1 VRRPAARGGL
11 LALNRRA
18 MAAYERL
25 DLDEALAML
34 RKGLQDGGNRPLL
47 ALTHVNL
54 GVVFAGGFKQPGLA
68 VKHFRLARTLSPNA
82 APPPRLITPEVGVA
96 FREAAASLLARR

>member
-1 VRRPAARGGL
+1 
-11 LALNRRA
+11 

-25 DLDEALAML
+25 DLDEAQALL
-34 RKGLQDGGNRPLL
+34 RRGLQEGSGNRAQR

-54 GVVFAGGFKQPGLA
+54 GVVLAGGFKQPGLA
-68 VKHFRLARTLSPNA
+68 VKHFRLARMLSPNA

-96 FREAAASLLARR
+96 FREAAASLLAARM

>member
-1 VRRPAARGGL
+1 
-11 LALNRRA
+11 
-18 MAAYERL
+18 
-25 DLDEALAML
+25 ML
-34 RKGLQDGGNRPLL
+34 RKGLQQGGGNRTVL

-68 VKHFRLARTLSPNA
+68 VKHFRMARTLSPNA

-96 FREAAASLLARR
+96 FREAAASLLAQRM